1 MRPNH
6 IFVRKKYTLAN
17 ILICCDIMPSL
28 SNKFGWGALKKP
40 ENYGFAEKTRG
51 IVGTRWI
58 IEEIERG
65 GFDGKDSDCDWA
77 IGTKR
82 GDEGGEKQLK

>member
-17 ILICCDIMPSL
+17 ILICSDIMPSL
-28 SNKFGWGALKKP
+28 SNKFGWRALKKP

-65 GFDGKDSDCDWA
+65 GFDGKGCDRDWA

-82 GDEGGEKQLK
+82 GDEGG

>member
-1 MRPNH
+1 MRPNR
-6 IFVRKKYTLAN
+6 IFVHKKYTLAN
-17 ILICCDIMPSL
+17 ILICSDIMPSL
-28 SNKFGWGALKKP
+28 LNKFGWGALKKP

-51 IVGTRWI
+51 IVGARWI
-58 IEEIERG
+58 IGERERG
-65 GFDGKDSDCDWA
+65 GFDGKGWDQDWA

>member
-1 MRPNH
+1 
-6 IFVRKKYTLAN
+6 L
-17 ILICCDIMPSL
+17 
-28 SNKFGWGALKKP
+28 GALKKP

-65 GFDGKDSDCDWA
+65 GFDGKGCDRDWE

-82 GDEGGEKQLK
+82 GDERGEKQLK

>member
-1 MRPNH
+1 MRPKR

-17 ILICCDIMPSL
+17 ILICSDIMPSL

-51 IVGTRWI
+51 IVGVR
-58 IEEIERG
+58 
-65 GFDGKDSDCDWA
+65 
-77 IGTKR
+77 
-82 GDEGGEKQLK
+82 